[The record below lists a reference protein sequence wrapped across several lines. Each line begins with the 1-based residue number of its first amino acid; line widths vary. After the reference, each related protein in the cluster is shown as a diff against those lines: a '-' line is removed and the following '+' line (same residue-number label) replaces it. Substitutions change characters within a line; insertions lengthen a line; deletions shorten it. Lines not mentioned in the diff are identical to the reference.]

1 MLLGFDPSDSTL
13 FLYSY
18 RRRCLAQENR
28 RRETIAEKRKNA
40 WMIESM
46 MLMTEN
52 ACGMPMNDVYDVL
65 IHFVRREDCRM
76 KESGRIA
83 FYNLYTRADGVDD
96 GGGTRDVRGEGK
108 RPYET
113 IAGRGDDTFRLCRAC
128 L

>member
-65 IHFVRREDCRM
+65 IHFVRRDGLQEEGQRE
-76 KESGRIA
+76 ESFLQPRHRG
-83 FYNLYTRADGVDD
+83 DGVDN
-96 GGGTRDVRGEGK
+96 GG
-108 RPYET
+108 
-113 IAGRGDDTFRLCRAC
+113 RAKER
-128 L
+128 